1 MKVIHFRSQEPGEGK
16 IKAGSV
22 NIYINDELFA
32 KVSSFPQK
40 KNPTVGPQ
48 QRYNLAH

>member
-1 MKVIHFRSQEPGEGK
+1 MKIIPFRSQEPRESK
-16 IKAGSV
+16 IKTGAV
-22 NIYINDELFA
+22 NINDELFA
-32 KVSSFPQK
+32 KGSSFTQK